1 MSAIRPILAALL
13 LLLPAVAQAQTL
25 KIGIA
30 EDPDVLDP
38 VSDRTFVGGMV
49 LNAMCDRLF
58 AVTADNKIVPNLATD
73 YGLSE
78 DGRHLT
84 IKLREGMKFSDGE
97 PLDAD
102 AVKFTIDRNI
112 NFPGSFR
119 KSEFPTLDGVV
130 AVDAQTVRIDL
141 PAPFPP
147 LLEVLA
153 GRSGI
158 VLAPKAT
165 AAFGDKG
172 VGNAPPCI
180 GAFKVV
186 ERVAQDRIVL
196 ERTPDYWN
204 AQHIKLDKII
214 YQPLPDNTVRIANL
228 RSGDLDMIERIQPT
242 DFTELEKDPKLATA
256 TAPAQGYQGITIN
269 VANQKSPLGQDVRVR
284 KALELSIDRDAINQV
299 IANGLY
305 FPDDQFQ
312 PPQSPFHDND
322 LPVPKRD
329 VDAAKKLLAEA
340 GAPHPSITMMA
351 VNSPLTVQLAQM
363 IQAMAADAGFEIK
376 IQQVDFTTMLDAAHR
391 GDFEAFIVGWSGFID
406 PDGNSLTLL
415 RTGGAN
421 NFAKYSNPEVDK
433 LFDLGRSTEGVE
445 ARKPIYDK
453 ISASLERDLPIIYL
467 YHSRLLWAFSKSVHG
482 FQPASDG
489 LIRIK
494 DLTKAP

>member
-13 LLLPAVAQAQTL
+13 LLPALAQAQTL

-38 VSDRTFVGGMV
+38 VSDRTFVGGIV
-49 LNAMCDRLF
+49 LRAMCDRLF
-58 AVTADNKIVPNLATD
+58 ETTADAKIVPELASD

-78 DGRHLT
+78 DGKHLT
-84 IKLREGMKFSDGE
+84 IKLRPGLKFPDGE

-102 AVKFTIDRNI
+102 AVKFTIDRNA

-119 KSEFPTLDGVV
+119 KSEIPPLDGVV
-130 AVDAQTVRIDL
+130 AIDPLTVRIDM
-141 PAPFPP
+141 PAPSPP
-147 LLEVLA
+147 FIEFLA

-165 AAFGDKG
+165 QAFGDKG

-180 GAFKVV
+180 GAFKVA

-196 ERTPDYWN
+196 ERTADYWN
-204 AQHIKLDKII
+204 AQHIKLDRII
-214 YQPLPDNTVRIANL
+214 YLPQPDSTVRVANL
-228 RSGDLDMIERIQPT
+228 KSGDLDLIERLQPT
-242 DFTELEKDPKLATA
+242 DFTELKKDPKVETA
-256 TAPAQGYQGITIN
+256 SAPQLGYLGITIN
-269 VANQKSPLGQDVRVR
+269 VGNNPKTPLGQDARVR
-284 KALELSIDRDAINQV
+284 KALELSIDRDAINEV
-299 IANGLY
+299 IAGGLY
-305 FPDDQFQ
+305 FPDDQFV
-312 PPQSPFHDND
+312 PTQSPYHDAD

-329 VDAAKKLLAEA
+329 VEAAKKLLAEA
-340 GAPHPSITMMA
+340 KDPHPAFTLMTGTAPI
-351 VNSPLTVQLAQM
+351 NVQLAQM
-363 IQAMAADAGFEIK
+363 IQAMAADAGFDIK
-376 IQQVDFTTMLDAAHR
+376 IQQTDFTTMLDAAHR

-421 NFAKYSNPEVDK
+421 NFAKYSNPEVDQ
-433 LFDLGRSTEGVE
+433 LFDQARSTEAFE
-445 ARKPIYDK
+445 ARKPLYDK
-453 ISASLERDLPIIYL
+453 ISTAIERDLPIMYL
-467 YHSRLLWAFSKSVHG
+467 YHSRWLWAFSKSVHG

-489 LIRIK
+489 TIRVK